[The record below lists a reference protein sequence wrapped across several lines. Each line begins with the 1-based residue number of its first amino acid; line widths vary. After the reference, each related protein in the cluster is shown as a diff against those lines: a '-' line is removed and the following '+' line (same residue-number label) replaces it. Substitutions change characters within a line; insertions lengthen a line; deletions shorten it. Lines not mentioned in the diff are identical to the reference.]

1 MTGTHVTSI
10 PIRLSD
16 IDSMGHVNN
25 GRYPDLLSEA
35 RAGYYEE
42 VLEFDLRAADT
53 VVVHLELDYFGEI
66 TRGDTVDVAAEITD
80 LGESSMTME
89 YTLRVDDE
97 VVSRGETVQ
106 VMYDRAAGTSR
117 PIPRAWRYAIEAHE
131 GW

>member
-10 PIRLSD
+10 PIRLAD

-35 RAGYYEE
+35 RAGYYQE
-42 VLEFDLRAADT
+42 VLEFDLRDADT
-53 VVVHLELDYFGEI
+53 VVVHLSIDYFGEI
-66 TRGDTVDVAAEITD
+66 TRGDTVNVAVEVSS
-80 LGESSMTME
+80 LGESSITME

-106 VMYDRAAGTSR
+106 VMYDRSEKTSR
-117 PIPRAWRYAIEAHE
+117 PIPRAWRYAIEDHE